1 MRESGDEKSTLRQ
14 IEKIKA
20 LSEDMLEYQAIDVHK
35 AWQSMERRAKRK
47 ASMRMFSLFFT
58 RAAAIL
64 VVPLLISSLF
74 FSYLYYTTGRNVKT
88 GASVVWLN
96 AGSRLVYPSVFDE
109 KERKVQLFGE
119 GYFEVEA
126 DPEHPFSV
134 STSEGLRVIAYG
146 TKFNVNA
153 YDDEPFIEAVL
164 EKGKIDVIRNDERI
178 RLEPNKQV
186 VLNKESGVFRVSA
199 VNLDEKMDWRKGR
212 MVFRNTPLEKVLK
225 RLEKR
230 YNVEIVL
237 HKNSNA
243 EYKYRATFTNET
255 LEQILDYL
263 KQTAPI
269 EWSARQLSSH
279 SDSTFVRQR
288 IDVYQR

>member
-1 MRESGDEKSTLRQ
+1 M
-14 IEKIKA
+14 
-20 LSEDMLEYQAIDVHK
+20 
-35 AWQSMERRAKRK
+35 
-47 ASMRMFSLFFT
+47 
-58 RAAAIL
+58 
-64 VVPLLISSLF
+64 
-74 FSYLYYTTGRNVKT
+74 
-88 GASVVWLN
+88 
-96 AGSRLVYPSVFDE
+96 
-109 KERKVQLFGE
+109 
-119 GYFEVEA
+119 
-126 DPEHPFSV
+126 

-153 YDDEPFIEAVL
+153 YDDELLSRLML
-164 EKGKIDVIRNDERI
+164 EKGKNRCYPERNERI

-243 EYKYRATFTNET
+243 EYKLPCDFH
-255 LEQILDYL
+255 
-263 KQTAPI
+263 K
-269 EWSARQLSSH
+269 
-279 SDSTFVRQR
+279 
-288 IDVYQR
+288 